1 MLIKNKT
8 KLLFKLKTLILVLM
22 IKYMKKNVTTDIFKE
37 IVLTQDEESNFTAW
51 STPCANNCPGKKYYP
66 KIHSPHIPLY
76 PLYA

>member
-1 MLIKNKT
+1 
-8 KLLFKLKTLILVLM
+8 
-22 IKYMKKNVTTDIFKE
+22 MKKNVTTDIFKE
-37 IVLTQDEESNFTAW
+37 IVLTQDEESNFTVW